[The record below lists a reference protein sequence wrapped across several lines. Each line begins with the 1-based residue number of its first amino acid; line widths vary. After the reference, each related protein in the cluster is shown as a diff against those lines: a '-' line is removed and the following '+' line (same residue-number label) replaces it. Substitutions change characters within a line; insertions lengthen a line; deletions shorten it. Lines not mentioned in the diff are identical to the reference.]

1 MSDLWKHQSEAIEKA
16 KNLNH
21 FGLFF
26 EAGTGKTRTC
36 IELLRSKYRE
46 ANRVRRTLIFG
57 PQVVVEN
64 WRREILRFSKI
75 PKDSVI
81 PLIGTGKERLKT
93 FLLNSHLDP
102 IFITNYESVLMKDL
116 FEQMM
121 IWKPEV
127 LVLDE
132 SHRVKNYQA
141 KRTKAIVQL
150 ADLAE
155 VRYILTGTPIL
166 NSLLDIWAQFR
177 VLDRG
182 EAFSK
187 NFFQFRNMYFYDA
200 NSFMPAHRH
209 FPNWK
214 LKTHAECLIEDE
226 MNKCTMHVKK
236 AECLDLPP
244 LVRKTVYVGL
254 SPEQAKHYESM
265 KKNFITFIN
274 DKACTAQLAIT
285 KALRLQQ
292 IVSGFMKLDPE
303 PENPKGI
310 VLSLKDNPRADALE
324 EILEDL
330 CPKHKV
336 IVWAV
341 FRDNYETIRKVCEK
355 LELSFVEIHGDVSP
369 KQKQEAIDRFE
380 RDETVRVV
388 IGHPGSGGIG
398 VNLVA
403 ASYSVFYSR
412 NFSLEQ
418 DIQAEARNYRGGSE
432 RHESVTRID
441 IVAKDTIDEHIL
453 EALAKKQSI
462 SDLVLKDISREL

>member
-1 MSDLWKHQSEAIEKA
+1 MTELWKHQRDAIEKA
-16 KNLNH
+16 KTLDH

-36 IELLRSKYRE
+36 IELLRHKFSQ
-46 ANRVRRTLIFG
+46 AGRVRRTFIFG

-64 WRREILRFSKI
+64 WKREILRFSKI

-81 PLIGTGKERLKT
+81 PLIGTGKDRLKT
-93 FLLNSHLDP
+93 FLLNSSKDCV
-102 IFITNYESVLMKDL
+102 FITNYESVLMKDL
-116 FEQMM
+116 FQAMLGYN
-121 IWKPEV
+121 PEV

-150 ADLAE
+150 GDLCE

-236 AECLDLPP
+236 SECLDLPP
-244 LVRKTVYVGL
+244 LVRKTVYVDL
-254 SPEQAKHYESM
+254 SPEQERHYESM

-310 VLSLKDNPRADALE
+310 TLTLKENPRADALSE
-324 EILEDL
+324 LLEDL
-330 CPKHKV
+330 TPKHKV

-341 FRDNYETIRKVCEK
+341 FRDNYDTIRKVCEGLK
-355 LELSFVEIHGDVSP
+355 LKYVEIHGDVSP
-369 KQKQEAIDRFE
+369 KQKQEAIDSFQN
-380 RDETVRVV
+380 DEEVRVV

-432 RHESVTRID
+432 KHESITRID
-441 IVAKDTIDEHIL
+441 IVAKGTIDEHIL